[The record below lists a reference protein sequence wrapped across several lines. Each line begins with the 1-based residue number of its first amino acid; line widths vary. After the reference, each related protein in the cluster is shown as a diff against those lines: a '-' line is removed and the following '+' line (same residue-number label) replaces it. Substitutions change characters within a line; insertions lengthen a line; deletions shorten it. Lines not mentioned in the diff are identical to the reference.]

1 MQTSNPPCDVA
12 RITTSTTTV
21 LKTGKGVLERISVH
35 HDGATG
41 NSITVYDNTAG
52 SGTVIWGG
60 SAALSATTP
69 HTHDV
74 NARFENGLTVVT
86 AGTTP
91 PQVFVYY
98 K

>member
-1 MQTSNPPCDVA
+1 MKVTDTPLETS

-21 LKTGKGVLERISVH
+21 VKTGKGVLRRVSVH

-41 NSITVYDNTAG
+41 NSITIYDNTAG
-52 SGTVIWGG
+52 SGTVLWGG

-69 HTHDV
+69 HTHEI
-74 NARFENGLTVVT
+74 NARFETGLTVVT

-98 K
+98 E